1 MDSLLADIRTDF
13 ACPLAAS
20 YVGSSDRRTDG
31 LGATFLFCI
40 LIIPYSPFD
49 LKNYSLV
56 LTKVYTPFIPGGLIL
71 HSVPECAFSQ
81 EYVLCLKMRILYFS
95 AKIVRIYK

>member
-40 LIIPYSPFD
+40 LIIPYSLLV
-49 LKNYSLV
+49 LKNYPIV
-56 LTKVYTPFIPGGLIL
+56 LAKVYILFIPGGLVFHKSL
-71 HSVPECAFSQ
+71 RNVHSFQNVYSVENAHSVFSSKNRAN
-81 EYVLCLKMRILYFS
+81 L
-95 AKIVRIYK
+95 